1 MRKLTLS
8 CCIVWIALL
17 FCTNL
22 SANNELNHLSL
33 NTIND
38 HQARLVLKFAKTVT
52 TAPSAFTMSKPE
64 RLIIDVPHSGSLL
77 NNPQTT
83 YNSNIVSKIQA
94 ITTHNK
100 LRIILHLRK
109 SVNYVLKHEK
119 GQVSLALRIN
129 NPSSIATPTVL
140 NKIEFRNGQEGNSG
154 KIILHLSRSG
164 AVGNLRNH
172 GDKFTLSLPNTKL
185 AKNLAHKYDVRDFKT
200 PAQSISVYQKGKQV
214 ELIAKT
220 NSAFELA
227 AYQINKQYVIDI
239 IPNGQTT
246 QHNKDKAKGKRI
258 SLNFQNIPVRQV
270 LQVIAEFTDANM
282 IINDSV
288 GGNISLRLDNIPW
301 DQALKIVLQTQGLVD
316 RKVGNVMMIAP
327 AGELAEHDKKQMVAR
342 EELNNLGPLKAE
354 TFHFKY
360 GKATNYYATLKDP
373 DNTLLSSRGSIILNK
388 RTNMLF
394 VRDTAA
400 KLQGI
405 KDYIDQTD
413 IAVKQV
419 EIEARIVTVN
429 SSFERQIGIKWN
441 VQGSGTANPGGGDAG
456 ENKFNLD
463 LGAAPIGGSN
473 PASIALSTLSN
484 DVLIGME
491 LSALEAEGNGEILS
505 SPRLLTADQQEALIE
520 QGTEIPYLESTSSGA
535 ASIAFKKAVL
545 KLKVTPQITPDNK
558 VLLKLEV
565 NQDAKGSDTAAGDI
579 PIIDTRHI
587 LTNVLVNN
595 GETVV
600 LGGIYERN
608 KSNIVTRVPFL
619 SDIPLLGELFKHR
632 SVKDERKELLIFV
645 TPRIVHTDLLN
656 Q

>member
-1 MRKLTLS
+1 MRKLTTS
-8 CCIVWIALL
+8 LL
-17 FCTNL
+17 ILWVSLLLCTSL
-22 SANNELNHLSL
+22 SANNELTHLTF

-38 HQARLVLKFAKTVT
+38 HQAKLSLQFSHAVT
-52 TAPSAFTMSKPE
+52 AAPTSFTMTKPE
-64 RLIIDVPHSGSLL
+64 RLIIDFTHSGSSLEE
-77 NNPQTT
+77 PQIT
-83 YNSNIVSKIQA
+83 YNSNIIEKVQA
-94 ITTHNK
+94 IATHNK

-109 SVNYVLKHEK
+109 SVDYVLKHNK
-119 GQVSLALRIN
+119 DRVSLSLRVN
-129 NPSSIATPTVL
+129 NPASVSTPTL
-140 NKIEFRNGQEGNSG
+140 LKKIAFKNGDEGNSG
-154 KIILHLSRSG
+154 KIILQLSRSG
-164 AVGNLRNH
+164 AGGNLQNQ
-172 GDKFTLSLPNTKL
+172 GDKFILTLPNTKL
-185 AKNLAHKYDVRDFKT
+185 AKNLAHKYDVSDFKT
-200 PAQSISVYQKGKQV
+200 PAQSINLYQKGNQV
-214 ELIAKT
+214 QLIANT
-220 NSAFELA
+220 NSKFELA
-227 AYQINKQYVIDI
+227 AYQINKQYIVDI
-239 IPNGQTT
+239 IPAGQPT
-246 QHNKDKAKGKRI
+246 QHNKDKSQGKRI

-270 LQVIAEFTDANM
+270 LQVIAEFTDTNM

-288 GGNISLRLDNIPW
+288 TGNISLRLENTPW
-301 DQALKIVLQTQGLVD
+301 DQALKIILQTQGLVD
-316 RKVGNVMMIAP
+316 RQVGNVMMIAP
-327 AGELAEHDKKQMVAR
+327 AGELAEQDKKQMIAR
-342 EELNNLGPLKAE
+342 EELNNLGPLTTE

-373 DNTLLSSRGSIILNK
+373 DNTLLSSRGNIILNK

-405 KDYIDQTD
+405 KSYIDQTD
-413 IAVKQV
+413 IAVRQV

-441 VQGSGTANPGGGDAG
+441 VQGTNTSNPGGGDAG

-463 LGAAPIGGSN
+463 LGANPVAGRN

-535 ASIAFKKAVL
+535 ASVAFKKAVL

-565 NQDAKGSDTAAGDI
+565 NQDAKSSDKTAGDI

-608 KSNIVTRVPFL
+608 KANVVTRVPFL
-619 SDIPLLGELFKHR
+619 SDIPLIGELFKHR

-645 TPRIVHTDLLN
+645 TPRIVHNDLLN
-656 Q
+656 P